1 MLCRLTDLDTGQRVC
16 SNSSGMVWQHFHPRD
31 SDGSSL
37 KMSVNAVKNPNKF
50 VLLKATI
57 TWSSHVKANQRLL
70 VPFIY
75 RRHKKREEQIPR
87 QAQLQSVARPTSNFS
102 LLKCN
107 S

>member
-37 KMSVNAVKNPNKF
+37 KMSVNVVKNPNKF

-57 TWSSHVKANQRLL
+57 TWSSHVKQTKDCSCPSFTGAAKSGKNRFQD
-70 VPFIY
+70 
-75 RRHKKREEQIPR
+75 RHSYK
-87 QAQLQSVARPTSNFS
+87 AWPTSNFS